1 MKNDEL
7 YQPLFEQIYNNENKN
22 ILIELGHIFETHKQS
37 VVDSFYNL
45 LIDNPKT
52 RPFLTTEIVQ
62 IRLQFSLKQWLI
74 DIFNPEHQ
82 SDYDHYVDMQR
93 VIGEVHARI
102 QIPITFVVYAESN
115 LKQSF
120 FKILQSLDMPAE
132 RKMRAL
138 DLAYRVVDLSVLI
151 FNDVYIKNFMNEEKN
166 NQSLRH
172 YYVSH
177 NLAIEFEQSRSTL
190 LHWHRDLMTL
200 LYHPYS
206 KYRHGQVSHI
216 RSSKFGLWVDHRASL
231 LFYDQN
237 EVKGFQDNLNE
248 VDKVLD
254 LIIEQSKIGDWQG
267 LAESMEQMNVLIS
280 NIDWLLGRIAQEI
293 VNMEN
298 NKDPLTH
305 LFTRRYL
312 PNIIQH
318 EISYCL
324 SNNETLGVILVD
336 VDFFKKIND
345 NFGHSVGDT
354 VLNMLANI
362 LTNTI
367 RPYDHVFRY
376 GGEEFLIIANNANE
390 EICLKIA
397 EKIRVKVAEHI
408 FEDLPVIKGPIT
420 VSLGVAIFDKHPDYV
435 QLVNHADLALYKAK
449 ENGRNRVELYQPD
462 WVST

>member
-1 MKNDEL
+1 MNNNEL
-7 YQPLFEQIYNNENKN
+7 YQPLFDQIYNNKNKN
-22 ILIELGHIFETHKQS
+22 LLKELSLIVESHKQS
-37 VVDSFYNL
+37 VADSFYDL
-45 LIDNPKT
+45 LIENSKT
-52 RPFLTTEIVQ
+52 RAFLTTEIVQ
-62 IRLQFSLKQWLI
+62 TRLQFSLKQWLI
-74 DIFNPEHQ
+74 DIFNHEHQ
-82 SDYDHYVDMQR
+82 SNFYHYIEMQK

-102 QIPITFVVYAESN
+102 QIPITFVVFGVSN

-120 FKILQSLDMPAE
+120 FKIIQSLDMPPE
-132 RKMRAL
+132 RKIRAL
-138 DLAYRVVDLSVLI
+138 DLTYRVIDLSVLI
-151 FNDVYIKNFMNEEKN
+151 FNDVYLKNFMNEEKN
-166 NQSLRH
+166 TQSLRH

-206 KYRHGQVSHI
+206 KYRHGQVAHI

-237 EVKGFQDNLNE
+237 EVKSFQDNLNE

-254 LIIEQSKIGDWQG
+254 LIIEQSKKGDWQG
-267 LAESMEQMNVLIS
+267 LAESMEKMNVLIS

-298 NKDPLTH
+298 NKDPLTR

-312 PNIIQH
+312 PAIIQH

-324 SNNETLGVILVD
+324 SNNETLGLILVD
-336 VDFFKKIND
+336 VDYFKKIND
-345 NFGHSVGDT
+345 CYGHSVGDS
-354 VLNMLANI
+354 VLMILANI
-362 LTNTI
+362 LTTTI

-376 GGEEFLIIANNANE
+376 GGEEFLIIINNANE

-397 EKIRVKVAEHI
+397 EKIRAKVAAHV
-408 FEDLPVIKGPIT
+408 FEDLPILKEPIT
-420 VSLGVAIFDKHPDYV
+420 VSLGLAVFDKHPDYE
-435 QLVNHADLALYKAK
+435 QLINHADQALYSAK
-449 ENGRNRVELYQPD
+449 ENGRNRVELYQA
-462 WVST
+462 